1 MKPSPSTFAFL
12 VLQTMLVS
20 FVWYSAQALPPVVA
34 SHFSASGVANG
45 FMPRQAYVMG
55 FSLLLIGIPL
65 LMAFLPGSL
74 ASRSSARL
82 NIPNRAY
89 WLAPERRD
97 ATLAFIRGHGKWFAG
112 AMSLFLGY
120 VHWLVV
126 QANQRQPPV
135 LSNADILSGLAVFL
149 LALVVWLA
157 GLYLR
162 FRKTT

>member
-1 MKPSPSTFAFL
+1 MKPSPGTLAFL
-12 VLQTMLVS
+12 VLQAMLAG
-20 FVWYSAQALPPVVA
+20 FVCYSAQTLPPIVA

-45 FMPRQAYVMG
+45 FMPRQTYLAG
-55 FSLLLIGIPL
+55 FSLVLIGVPLLI
-65 LMAFLPGSL
+65 AFLPGSL
-74 ASRSSARL
+74 LSHRNAQL

-97 ATLAFIRGHGKWFAG
+97 TTLAFIRGHGKWFA
-112 AMSLFLGY
+112 ATVSLFLGY

-126 QANQRQPPV
+126 QANQLQPPI
-135 LSNADILSGLAVFL
+135 LSSTDILGGLAAFL

-162 FRKTT
+162 FRVTI